1 MNTFIKLIVPAAAFA
16 ALPVAA
22 FAQSATATV
31 DMTFIPA
38 NVESYVEWANLI
50 VALLAAVA
58 AVKLSALAQGG
69 ALEKT
74 WNWFAIALAVFAV
87 FEVFGL
93 MEATNLVAIH
103 GLREVMELVFALL
116 LFYLAYSTRK
126 TLLRQITGK

>member
-1 MNTFIKLIVPAAAFA
+1 MNKFIKIAGPLVALT
-16 ALPVAA
+16 ALPLVA
-22 FAQSATATV
+22 FAQA
-31 DMTFIPA
+31 DMPRIEYTIMSG
-38 NVESYVEWANLI
+38 NIESVIEWANLI
-50 VALLAAVA
+50 IALLAAVA

-93 MEATNLVAIH
+93 MEAMNLVAIH
-103 GLREVMELVFALL
+103 GLREVMELIFASI
-116 LFYLAYSTRK
+116 LFYLAYTTRK